1 MRPSPERE
9 RGQVGGTRVHE
20 IADGY
25 VAAFAAL
32 DPTTATAVGI
42 DDHGTRLTDHSP
54 EAVEARDDLARATRR
69 DLAAAVPTDERDRV
83 AAEYLDERLRTGLVL
98 SELGESYR
106 ALNVLGGPLQD
117 TRQVFDLMDR
127 DTIEDWERIAARMAG
142 VPASIESALRTLDV
156 GVARGLVAAR
166 RQALGVR
173 AQLAAWA
180 GVGGA
185 TPFFLA
191 YVAPILGDDTAPP
204 ALRSRLERTAEAAT
218 DALARAVTHLDGTYI
233 PAASDADGVGAERYA
248 AWAQYFNGTELDLIG
263 TYEWGWHELR
273 RIEAEMAAACTRILP
288 GASIDATMDHLD
300 RSPEFVIEGEE
311 AFRDWLQALLDR
323 SVADLD
329 GTHFDIPAPVR
340 RVEAMLSPPG
350 GGASMYYT
358 PPSEDFSRPG
368 RTWYPTQGLTRFP
381 TWGEVS
387 TCYHEGVPGHHLQC
401 GLLTHLGDA
410 LTRFQRTIGWNSGH
424 GEGWAL
430 YAERLMGELGYLDE
444 PAHELGMLRAHAL
457 RAVRVIIDIGMHL
470 RLRVPDDE
478 PGIGGATWTPELGLR
493 FAYDRAR
500 LPDHMVEFEV
510 DRYLGLPG
518 QAISYKVGER
528 VWLEARAEARRRHGA
543 AFDLRAWHAFALNL
557 GPLGL
562 DLLAAELGRF

>member
-1 MRPSPERE
+1 MAA
-9 RGQVGGTRVHE
+9 TRVHE

-25 VAAFAAL
+25 VSAYAAL

-54 EAVEARDDLARATRR
+54 DGIEARDDLARATRAA
-69 DLAAAVPTDERDRV
+69 LAAAEPIDDRDRI
-83 AAEYLDERLRTGLVL
+83 AAAYLHERLEASLRLAD
-98 SELGESYR
+98 LGESFR
-106 ALNVLGGPLQD
+106 NLNVLGGPLQD

-127 DTIEDWERIAARMAG
+127 GSPDDWERIAERMAG
-142 VPASIESALRTLDV
+142 IPASLDSARRTLDV
-156 GVARGLVAAR
+156 GLDRGLVAAR
-166 RQALGVR
+166 RQAVGVR
-173 AQLAAWA
+173 AQVAAWS
-180 GVGGA
+180 GA
-185 TPFFLA
+185 DGERPFFDA
-191 YVAPILGDDTAPP
+191 YIEPFAERADAAP
-204 ALRSRLERTAEAAT
+204 ALRSRLEGLAQRAT
-218 DALARAVTHLDGTYI
+218 DAFAAVTAYLDDTYI
-233 PAASDADGVGAERYA
+233 PRAAAEDAVGAPRYA
-248 AWAQYFNGTELDLIG
+248 AWAQYFNGTDLDLVE
-263 TYEWGWHELR
+263 TYEWGWAELR
-273 RIEAEMAAACTRILP
+273 RIEAEMHAVCERILP
-288 GASIDATMDHLD
+288 GASIDETMDHLD
-300 RSPEFVIEGEE
+300 RDPALVIEGED
-311 AFRDWLQALLDR
+311 AFRAWLQDLLDR

-329 GTHFDIPAPVR
+329 GVHFDIPAPVR
-340 RVEAMLSPPG
+340 RVEAMLAPPG

-381 TWGEVS
+381 IWGEVS

-444 PAHELGMLRAHAL
+444 PAYELGMLRAHAL

-493 FAYDRAR
+493 FAFDRAR
-500 LPDHMVEFEV
+500 LPDHLVRFEV

-528 VWLEARAEARRRHGA
+528 VWLETRAAAMARHGA
-543 AFDLRAWHAFALNL
+543 AFDLRAWHAYALDL

-562 DLLAAELGRF
+562 DLLRTELERF

>member
-1 MRPSPERE
+1 MAA
-9 RGQVGGTRVHE
+9 TRVHE

-25 VAAFAAL
+25 VSAYAAL

-54 EAVEARDDLARATRR
+54 DGIEARDDLARATRAA
-69 DLAAAVPTDERDRV
+69 LAAAEPVDDRDRI
-83 AAEYLDERLRTGLVL
+83 AAAYLDERLEASLRLAD
-98 SELGESYR
+98 LGESFR
-106 ALNVLGGPLQD
+106 NLNVLGGPLQD

-127 DTIEDWERIAARMAG
+127 GSPDDWERIAERMAAI
-142 VPASIESALRTLDV
+142 PASLDSARRTLDV
-156 GVARGLVAAR
+156 GLDRGLVAAR
-166 RQALGVR
+166 RQAVGVR
-173 AQLAAWA
+173 AQVAAWS
-180 GVGGA
+180 GA
-185 TPFFLA
+185 DGERPFFDA
-191 YVAPILGDDTAPP
+191 YIEPFAERGDGSP
-204 ALRSRLERTAEAAT
+204 ALRSRLEGLAQRAT
-218 DALARAVTHLDGTYI
+218 DAFAAVTAYLDDTYI
-233 PAASDADGVGAERYA
+233 PRAAADDAVGAPRYA
-248 AWAQYFNGTELDLIG
+248 AWAQYFNGTDLDLVE
-263 TYEWGWHELR
+263 TYEWGWAELR
-273 RIEAEMAAACTRILP
+273 RIEAEMHAVCERILP
-288 GASIDATMDHLD
+288 GASIDETMDHLD
-300 RSPEFVIEGEE
+300 RDPALVIEGED
-311 AFRDWLQALLDR
+311 AFRAWLQDLLDR

-329 GTHFDIPAPVR
+329 GVHFDIPAPVR
-340 RVEAMLSPPG
+340 RVEAMLAPPG

-381 TWGEVS
+381 IWGEVS

-444 PAHELGMLRAHAL
+444 PAYELGMLRAHAL
-457 RAVRVIIDIGMHL
+457 RAVRVVIDIGMHL

-493 FAYDRAR
+493 FAFDRAR
-500 LPDHMVEFEV
+500 LPDHLVRFEV

-528 VWLEARAEARRRHGA
+528 VWLETRAAAMARHGA
-543 AFDLRAWHAFALNL
+543 AFDLRAWHAYALDL

-562 DLLAAELGRF
+562 DLLRTELERF

>member
-1 MRPSPERE
+1 
-9 RGQVGGTRVHE
+9 VGTTRVHE

-54 EAVEARDDLARATRR
+54 EGIEARDDLARATLR
-69 DLAAAVPTDERDRV
+69 DLAAATPTDDRDRV
-83 AAEYLDERLRTGLVL
+83 AAGYLEERLRTGLAL
-98 SELGESYR
+98 ADLGEAYR

-117 TRQVFDLMDR
+117 TRQVFDLMAR
-127 DTIEDWERIAARMAG
+127 DTIEDWERIAARMTA
-142 VPASIESALRTLDV
+142 VPGSIESALRTLDV
-156 GVARGLVAAR
+156 GVARGIVAAR

-173 AQLAAWA
+173 SQLATWS
-180 GVGGA
+180 GA
-185 TPFFLA
+185 DGSRPFFA
-191 YVAPILGDDTAPP
+191 TYVAPGLADGTTPA
-204 ALRSRLERTAEAAT
+204 ALRNRLERAAEAAT
-218 DALARAVTHLDGTYI
+218 GALAGAVEHLDSSYLPHTTEQ
-233 PAASDADGVGAERYA
+233 DAVGHDRYT
-248 AWAQYFNGTELDLIG
+248 AWARYFNGTELDLVD
-263 TYEWGWHELR
+263 TYRWGWAELR
-273 RIEAEMAAACTRILP
+273 RIEAAMRAVCDRLLP

-300 RSPEFVIEGEE
+300 AEPALVIEGEE

-368 RTWYPTQGLTRFP
+368 RTWYPTQGQTRFP
-381 TWGEVS
+381 IWGEVS

-401 GLLTHLGDA
+401 ALLTHLGDE

-444 PAHELGMLRAHAL
+444 PAYELGMLRAHAL
-457 RAVRVIIDIGMHL
+457 RAVRVVIDIGMHL
-470 RLRVPDDE
+470 RLRVPEDE
-478 PGIGGATWTPELGLR
+478 PGIGGARWTPDLGLQ
-493 FAYDRAR
+493 FAFDRAR
-500 LPDHMVEFEV
+500 LPAHMVRFEV

-518 QAISYKVGER
+518 QAISYKIGER
-528 VWLEARAEARRRHGA
+528 VWLDSRADARRRHGA
-543 AFDLRAWHAFALNL
+543 AFDLRAWHAFALDL

-562 DLLAAELGRF
+562 DQLATELRRF

>member
-1 MRPSPERE
+1 M
-9 RGQVGGTRVHE
+9 GTTRVHE

-42 DDHGTRLTDHSP
+42 DDHGARLTDHSP
-54 EAVEARDDLARATRR
+54 EGIEARDELARATRR
-69 DLAAAVPTDERDRV
+69 DLAAATPVDERDRV
-83 AAEYLDERLRTGLVL
+83 AAEYLAERLRTGLAL
-98 SELGESYR
+98 SDLGESYR

-117 TRQVFDLMDR
+117 TRQVFDLMPTDTVEDR
-127 DTIEDWERIAARMAG
+127 ERIAARMAA
-142 VPASIESALRTLDV
+142 VPASIASALRTLDV
-156 GVARGLVAAR
+156 GVARGIVAAR
-166 RQALGVR
+166 RQAVGVR
-173 AQLAAWA
+173 GQLAAWSGA
-180 GVGGA
+180 GGT
-185 TPFFLA
+185 TPFFA
-191 YVAPILGDDTAPP
+191 GYVAPLLTAADTPP
-204 ALRSRLERTAEAAT
+204 ALRNRLERVAEAA
-218 DALARAVTHLDGTYI
+218 DGALADAVEHLD
-233 PAASDADGVGAERYA
+233 ASYLPHTGADDAVGPERYA
-248 AWAQYFNGTELDLIG
+248 AWARYFNGTELDLEE
-263 TYEWGWHELR
+263 TYAWGWHELR
-273 RIEAEMAAACTRILP
+273 RIETAMRSVCAEILP
-288 GASIDATMDHLD
+288 GASIDATMEHLD
-300 RSPEFVIEGEE
+300 HDPAFIVEGEA

-329 GTHFDIPAPVR
+329 GTHFDIPGPVR

-368 RTWYPTQGLTRFP
+368 RTWYPTQGQTRFP

-457 RAVRVIIDIGMHL
+457 RAVRVVIDIGMHL

-478 PGIGGATWTPELGLR
+478 PGIGGATWTPDLGLR
-493 FAYDRAR
+493 FAFDRAR
-500 LPDHMVEFEV
+500 LPAHLVRFEV

-518 QAISYKVGER
+518 QAISYKIGER
-528 VWLEARAEARRRHGA
+528 VWLDARAEARRRHGD
-543 AFDLRAWHAFALNL
+543 AFDLRAWHAFALDL

-562 DLLAAELGRF
+562 DLLETELARF

>member
-1 MRPSPERE
+1 M
-9 RGQVGGTRVHE
+9 GATRVYE

-32 DPTTATAVGI
+32 DPTTASAVGI

-54 EAVEARDDLARATRR
+54 EAIGAREDLVRATLR
-69 DLAAAVPTDERDRV
+69 DLAAATPTGDRDRL
-83 AAEYLDERLRTGLVL
+83 AAAYLEERLRTGLAL
-98 SELGESYR
+98 SELGESFR
-106 ALNVLGGPLQD
+106 AMNVLGGPLQD

-127 DTIEDWERIAARMAG
+127 DTVEDWERIAARLTA

-156 GVARGLVAAR
+156 GVASGLVVAR

-173 AQLAAWA
+173 SQLAAWS
-180 GVGGA
+180 GA
-185 TPFFLA
+185 DGSRPFFAA
-191 YVAPILGDDTAPP
+191 YVAPGLAGGTTPP
-204 ALRSRLERTAEAAT
+204 ALRNRLERAAEAAT
-218 DALARAVTHLDGTYI
+218 RSLADAVDHLDRSYLPHTTEQ
-233 PAASDADGVGAERYA
+233 DAVGPDRYA
-248 AWAQYFNGTELDLIG
+248 AWARYFNGTDLDLVA

-273 RIEAEMAAACTRILP
+273 RIETAMRAVCDRILP
-288 GASIDATMDHLD
+288 GGSIDATMAHLD
-300 RSPEFVIEGEE
+300 RDPALAVEGED
-311 AFRDWLQALLDR
+311 AFRAWLQDLLDR

-329 GTHFDIPAPVR
+329 GAHFDIPPPVR
-340 RVEAMLSPPG
+340 RVEAMLAPPG

-368 RTWYPTQGLTRFP
+368 RTWYPTQGQTRFP
-381 TWGEVS
+381 IWGEVS

-401 GLLTHLGDA
+401 ALLTHLGDT

-444 PAHELGMLRAHAL
+444 PAYELGMLRAHAL
-457 RAVRVIIDIGMHL
+457 RAVRVVIDIGMHL
-470 RLRVPDDE
+470 RLRVPEDE
-478 PGIGGATWTPELGLR
+478 PDIGGSVWTPDLGLQ
-493 FAYDRAR
+493 FAFDRAR
-500 LPDHMVEFEV
+500 LPDHLVRFEI

-518 QAISYKVGER
+518 QAISYKIGER
-528 VWLEARAEARRRHGA
+528 VWLEARADARRRHGA
-543 AFDLRAWHAFALNL
+543 DFDLRAWHAFALDL

-562 DLLAAELGRF
+562 DLLATELGRF